1 MTDKTYL
8 ARHLAIHGRVQGVGY
23 RWSLSAEARAL
34 GLSGWVRNRS
44 DGSVE
49 ALICGTRGAVDA
61 LTAWAHHGPPSA
73 RVERVISNEEP
84 HPENQ
89 DTLTGFQQRATF

>member
-1 MTDKTYL
+1 MTDKIYL
-8 ARHLAIHGRVQGVGY
+8 TRRLAIFGRVQGVGY

-49 ALICGTRGAVDA
+49 ALICGT
-61 LTAWAHHGPPSA
+61 PSA
-73 RVERVISNEEP
+73 RVERVISNDEP
-84 HPENQ
+84 NSENQ
-89 DTLTGFQQRATF
+89 EKLAGFKQRPTF